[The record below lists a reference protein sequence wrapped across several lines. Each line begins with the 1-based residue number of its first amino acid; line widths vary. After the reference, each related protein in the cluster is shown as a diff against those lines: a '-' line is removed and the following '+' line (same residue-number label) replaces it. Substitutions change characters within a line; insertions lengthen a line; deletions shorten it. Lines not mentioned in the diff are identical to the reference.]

1 MSLAKHL
8 ARQSATLAQFIL
20 LLEDEQH
27 ALAQGQVDGQRLSE
41 LAAGKQALLDTL
53 EQLEAQRR
61 HAQLRLGYGDDR
73 QGAARAAADAG
84 CLASWQH
91 LLGQASRA
99 QELNRRNG
107 DGIRARLEQ
116 NQRMLNFL
124 REASGSGLYGPDG
137 QSRQGRHGALASR
150 A

>member
-8 ARQSATLAQFIL
+8 DRQSAAVAQFID
-20 LLEDEQH
+20 LLEGEQRL
-27 ALAQGQVDGQRLSE
+27 LAQGRVDGQHLTD
-41 LAAGKQALLDTL
+41 LAARKQELLGAI

-73 QGAARAAADAG
+73 QGAARAATDAG
-84 CLASWQH
+84 CPSAWQRLLA
-91 LLGQASRA
+91 LASRA
-99 QELNRRNG
+99 HQLNRLNG
-107 DGIRARLEQ
+107 ENIRARLEQ

-124 REASGSGLYGPDG
+124 HEARGNGLYGPDG
-137 QSRQGRHGALASR
+137 QSRLGRLGAVTSR